1 MARPFERF
9 PYKKAVVVVL
19 CLSLASIIGIVALSR
34 TEIDSNQLSSHEPN
48 YRTIKVPDDYL
59 NIQAAID
66 NASEGDVVFVKN
78 GTYTEDLQIN
88 KSLSLKGED
97 RNSTVI
103 RGTGN
108 ATILVRHDC
117 VSISDF
123 TIQSP
128 VSTIYD
134 YGIHLLAVKNCSVFH
149 NNIESAENGIWLYDS
164 SFIEIVE
171 NIIIGNWVEGIYL
184 ENSHHNSI
192 INNRILDSFYNG
204 VGIRSSSNNTIIE
217 NFISDNGGGGIYL
230 AEGSSRNVIYAN
242 IITES
247 GSGVQIK
254 SENNLIKGNN
264 LTANGIGIIMGGS
277 DNIITEN
284 MFANN
289 LEQGI
294 SVFNPRYE
302 SQSEQNNQGS
312 NLVYRNSFVNNTK
325 QVNTLYESNLYMY
338 GSPPPNT
345 WDNGTQGNYWS
356 NYDGTDKNG
365 DGIGDI
371 PYLIIDIGQDNF
383 PLMTPFNINNANVLT
398 SATLPQTKP

>member
-134 YGIHLLAVKNCSVFH
+134 YGIHLLAVENCSVFH

-371 PYLIIDIGQDNF
+371 PYLILDIGQDNF